1 MQYHKTSCHIIHKVL
16 VTVSHCVTKRTAMQT
31 DGTVEIVVQIPYY
44 VKGQVHDPY
53 IYSVCILV
61 CIKKRQY
68 EWKDLNER
76 QQIDKIQSLLLFIV
90 KEIFVTSHYLGGGGH
105 LFLRIRWLKIDHMIN
120 SNFIFFFIFHLLV
133 HVA

>member
-44 VKGQVHDPY
+44 VKRQVHDPY
-53 IYSVCILV
+53 IYIVYAYWFAL
-61 CIKKRQY
+61 KKRQY
-68 EWKDLNER
+68 EWKDLNEW

-105 LFLRIRWLKIDHMIN
+105 LFLRIRW
-120 SNFIFFFIFHLLV
+120 
-133 HVA
+133 

>member
-61 CIKKRQY
+61 CIKKTSIRMKGSQRMTTNRQDS
-68 EWKDLNER
+68 KLT
-76 QQIDKIQSLLLFIV
+76 FIH
-90 KEIFVTSHYLGGGGH
+90 S
-105 LFLRIRWLKIDHMIN
+105 
-120 SNFIFFFIFHLLV
+120 
-133 HVA
+133 